1 MALIC
6 EICAGRR
13 ADRHREGRAEQI
25 RLQAVE
31 RFESGERNRE
41 IATALQVS
49 DQPVEHWRQQWRE
62 RGEAGLL

>member
-1 MALIC
+1 M
-6 EICAGRR
+6 
-13 ADRHREGRAEQI
+13 
-25 RLQAVE
+25 E